1 MSHPVFLNNASY
13 DRMPKGSANEWSAFF
28 SEDCQELEAN
38 AFFPL
43 LWMALFSVEDLRWAR
58 LVDNEDIDSSVREE
72 TEVEDVRYPY
82 LVTSRQKALE
92 HFAQRKPRLQAELGP
107 KYAGVVDAFEEL
119 IRSKYSPYILLRTA
133 GLPDPEMQEP
143 GLLAALTEMEE
154 FGQGKPTTGFVELSL
169 RDVRTQ
175 SGRTALYLLTG
186 AGDEAVWPSA
196 TIVDQFGE
204 QRERNRTSGG
214 TQNIAAA
221 TSSSYKSNPVAE
233 WGAAIVLGL
242 ATVGVYL
249 RTHSALLAMLTF
261 VAVTAIVVFVL
272 LKFLK
277 RPAPLNLK

>member
-1 MSHPVFLNNASY
+1 MSHPVFLNNAPY
-13 DRMPKGSANEWSAFF
+13 DRMPNGSANEWSTFF
-28 SEDCQELEAN
+28 SEDCQELQAN

-58 LVDNEDIDSSVREE
+58 LVDDDDIGSSVREE
-72 TEVEDVRYPY
+72 AEVDDVRYPY
-82 LVTSRQKALE
+82 LVTSQQKALG
-92 HFAQRKPRLQAELGP
+92 HFAQRKPRLKAELGP

-119 IRSKYSPYILLRTA
+119 IRSKYSPYILLRTS

-154 FGQGKPTTGFVELSL
+154 FGRGKPAAGFVDLSF

-175 SGRTALYLLTG
+175 PGRSALIVLTG
-186 AGDEAVWPSA
+186 AGDEAVWLSEA
-196 TIVDQFGE
+196 IAGRSGE
-204 QRERNRTSGG
+204 PRERRDRTSGG
-214 TQNIAAA
+214 TQNKPTA

-249 RTHSALLAMLTF
+249 RTHSALLAIFAFL
-261 VAVTAIVVFVL
+261 AVTAIAAFVL
-272 LKFLK
+272 LKFSK
-277 RPAPLNLK
+277 RPAPLE

>member
-13 DRMPKGSANEWSAFF
+13 DRMPNGSGNEWSTFF
-28 SEDCQELEAN
+28 SEDRQELQAN

-58 LVDNEDIDSSVREE
+58 LVDDDDTGSSVREE
-72 TEVEDVRYPY
+72 AEVEDVRYPY
-82 LVTSRQKALE
+82 LVTSQQKALGK
-92 HFAQRKPRLQAELGP
+92 FAQRKPRLKAELGP

-119 IRSKYSPYILLRTA
+119 IRSKYSPYILLRTS

-154 FGQGKPTTGFVELSL
+154 FGQGKPAAGFVDLSF

-175 SGRTALYLLTG
+175 SGRSALVVLTG
-186 AGDEAVWPSA
+186 AGDEAVWLSEA
-196 TIVDQFGE
+196 IAGRSGE
-204 QRERNRTSGG
+204 PRERRDRTSGG
-214 TQNIAAA
+214 TQNKPAA

-249 RTHSALLAMLTF
+249 RTHSALLAMFAF
-261 VAVTAIVVFVL
+261 VAVTAIAVFML
-272 LKFLK
+272 LKFSK
-277 RPAPLNLK
+277 RPAPLE